1 MEYVL
6 LTIAAAISNRV
17 GYKKTSYLKKV
28 LLTAGWSVIINI
40 FSQLWIEKWNFF
52 PILAIYFIGMLGMM
66 SFVHYGENH
75 LFKTDKKENT
85 KD

>member
-6 LTIAAAISNRV
+6 LTITAAISNRV

-52 PILAIYFIGMLGMM
+52 PYWQFILSAC
-66 SFVHYGENH
+66 
-75 LFKTDKKENT
+75 
-85 KD
+85 